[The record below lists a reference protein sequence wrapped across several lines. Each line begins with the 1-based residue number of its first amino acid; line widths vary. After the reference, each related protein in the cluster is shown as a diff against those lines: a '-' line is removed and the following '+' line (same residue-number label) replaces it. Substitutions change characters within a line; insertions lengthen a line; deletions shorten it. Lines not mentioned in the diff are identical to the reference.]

1 MKAVTVIGMGDEGCP
16 GLSSIAVNAVAK
28 AQVLAGGERHLDF
41 FPQFAGEKIVF
52 KGNLIQATERIA
64 ELAAEH
70 TICVLASGDPLFFG
84 IGNLIGKKVGLEH
97 VDFIPAPSAI
107 QQAFARVGIKWDD
120 AEILSL
126 HGRPIEGFITK
137 LQSLNKV
144 ALFTDEINHPQAIAS
159 YMKAYEETD
168 WTAFVC
174 ENLGGRNER
183 IRKFELN
190 LLSEEQ
196 EISPLNVLIL
206 IRNAQNRKAPPI
218 VPNVPEENYAKRI
231 PKKGLI
237 TKKEVRIL
245 SIAFLEIRDDSVVWD
260 IGAGSGSIAIEA
272 AQLAKNGKSYAI
284 EIDPE
289 GIEICKQNVL
299 SQRTDNVHVVP
310 GKAPE
315 VLENLPDPDCVFV
328 GGSKGNLYEIIR
340 ISLNRLSPL
349 GSLVVNAVTL
359 DNVTE
364 AYHSFKKLALVPEVT
379 LLNVSRGQPLA
390 DYLRYEALNPIHIFK
405 VTKPEGYSA

>member
-28 AQVLAGGERHLDF
+28 AQILAGGERHLDF
-41 FPQFAGEKIVF
+41 FPQFTGEKIVF
-52 KGNLIQATERIA
+52 KGNLIQAAERIA

-70 TICVLASGDPLFFG
+70 TVCVLASGDPLFFG

-97 VDFIPAPSAI
+97 VDFIPAPSSI

-120 AEILSL
+120 AQILSL
-126 HGRPIEGFITK
+126 HGRPIEGLITK

-144 ALFTDEINHPQAIAS
+144 ALFTDEINHPQAVAS
-159 YMKAYEETD
+159 YMKQYDESD

-174 ENLGGRNER
+174 ENLGGKNER

-190 LLSEEQ
+190 LLSEENG
-196 EISPLNVLIL
+196 ISPLNVLIL
-206 IRNAQNRKAPPI
+206 IRNEENRKSPPI

-284 EIDPE
+284 EVDPE
-289 GIEICKQNVL
+289 GIEICRQNVV
-299 SQRTDNVHVVP
+299 SQRTDNVHVIA

-315 VLENLPDPDCVFV
+315 ALENLPDPDCVFV

-340 ISLNRLSPL
+340 ISLNRLSSR

-364 AYHSFKKLALVPEVT
+364 AYYGFKKLGLVPEVT

>member
-28 AQVLAGGERHLDF
+28 AQILAGGERHLDF
-41 FPQFAGEKIVF
+41 FPQFTGEKIVF

-70 TICVLASGDPLFFG
+70 TVCVLASGDPLFFG

-97 VDFIPAPSAI
+97 VDFIPAPSSI

-120 AEILSL
+120 AQILSL
-126 HGRPIEGFITK
+126 HGRPIEGLITK

-144 ALFTDEINHPQAIAS
+144 ALFTDEINHPQAVAS
-159 YMKAYEETD
+159 YMKQYDESD

-174 ENLGGRNER
+174 ENLGGKNER

-190 LLSEEQ
+190 LLSEENG
-196 EISPLNVLIL
+196 ISPLNVLIL
-206 IRNAQNRKAPPI
+206 IRNEENRKSPPI
-218 VPNVPEENYAKRI
+218 MPNVPEENYAKRI

-284 EIDPE
+284 EVDPE
-289 GIEICKQNVL
+289 GIEICRQNVV
-299 SQRTDNVHVVP
+299 SQRTDNVHVIA

-315 VLENLPDPDCVFV
+315 ALENLPDPDCVFV

-340 ISLNRLSPL
+340 ISLNRLSSR

-364 AYHSFKKLALVPEVT
+364 AYHGFKKLGLVPEVT